1 MTRAATIALAFGLSL
16 AAGPAA
22 AQDLSQAEI
31 LQLAKDACKAR
42 DFSQMF
48 GYFAQNDG
56 VRAALTAPE
65 VQIRSLARPG
75 QVQRTVKGT
84 AYRDFKIAMIDYSF
98 FDAESADR
106 FDVGQS
112 EALETLKLDITEQPG
127 GAYRVA
133 YVKAEY
139 GPPGEDEEVGELIRT
154 YGQPGAYLFEPR
166 DGCWQLTQDFR

>member
-1 MTRAATIALAFGLSL
+1 MRRTATIALALAL
-16 AAGPAA
+16 AAGPAG
-22 AQDLSQAEI
+22 AQALSQEEI
-31 LQLAKDACKAR
+31 LQLAKDACKTQE
-42 DFSQMF
+42 FSLMF
-48 GYFAQNDG
+48 GYFAQNEG

-75 QVQRTVKGT
+75 QVQRMVKG
-84 AYRDFKIAMIDYSF
+84 AEYRDFKIAMIDYSF

-106 FDVGQS
+106 FDAGQS
-112 EALETLKLDITEQPG
+112 DALETLKLDITEQPG

-139 GPPGEDEEVGELIRT
+139 GPPSEDEEYGDLIRT

-166 DGCWQLTQDFR
+166 DGCWHLTQDFR

>member
-1 MTRAATIALAFGLSL
+1 MTQAATMIVLGLAL

-22 AQDLSQAEI
+22 AQALPPAEV
-31 LQLAKDACKAR
+31 LQMAKDACRAK

-75 QVQRTVKGT
+75 QVQRTVRG
-84 AYRDFKIAMIDYSF
+84 AEYRDFKIAMIDYSF

-106 FDVGQS
+106 FDAGQS
-112 EALETLKLDITEQPG
+112 EALEPLELDITEQPG

-139 GPPGEDEEVGELIRT
+139 GPPGEDEEIGELIRT

-166 DGCWQLTQDFR
+166 DGCWHLTQDFR

>member
-1 MTRAATIALAFGLSL
+1 MTRAATITLAFGLAL

-22 AQDLSQAEI
+22 AQSLSQAEV
-31 LQLAKDACKAR
+31 LQLAKDACRAK

-65 VQIRSLARPG
+65 VQIRSLTRPG
-75 QVQRTVKGT
+75 QLQRTVRG
-84 AYRDFKIAMIDYSF
+84 AEYRDFKIAMIDYSF

-106 FDVGQS
+106 FDAGQS
-112 EALETLKLDITEQPG
+112 EALEALKLDITEEPG

-139 GPPGEDEEVGELIRT
+139 GPPGEDEEYGELIRT
-154 YGQPGAYLFEPR
+154 YGQPGAYLFER
-166 DGCWQLTQDFR
+166 REDCWQLTQDFR

>member
-1 MTRAATIALAFGLSL
+1 MRRAATIALALAL
-16 AAGPAA
+16 AAGPAG
-22 AQDLSQAEI
+22 AQALSQAEI
-31 LQLAKDACKAR
+31 LQLARDACKTQ
-42 DFSQMF
+42 DFSLMF
-48 GYFAQNDG
+48 GFFAQNKG

-75 QVQRTVKGT
+75 QVQRTVQG
-84 AYRDFKIAMIDYSF
+84 AEYRGFKIAMIDYSF

-106 FDVGQS
+106 FDAGQS
-112 EALETLKLDITEQPG
+112 EALESLKLDITEQPG

-139 GPPGEDEEVGELIRT
+139 GPPGEDKEYGELIRT

-166 DGCWQLTQDFR
+166 DGCWHLTQDFR